1 MSAVQTKRG
10 LVGNAKEIVGRAK
23 SVARLQAQLAQLEIK
38 QKLVKIGIGAGLAVV
53 ALILTLYAIGFLF
66 AGAAAGLAY
75 VVPWWAALLI
85 VGGVLRPADR
95 LAALPGPPLDPLR
108 RAAGPG
114 RGDRGGP
121 SDHRDRE
128 GECRRLTQ
136 PTS

>member
-10 LVGNAKEIVGRAK
+10 LVGNAKEVVGRAK

-85 VGGVLRPADR
+85 VGGVLVLLTALLLFLALRSIRSGAPPVPDAVFFNDPVTTETVRASVAD
-95 LAALPGPPLDPLR
+95 
-108 RAAGPG
+108 
-114 RGDRGGP
+114 
-121 SDHRDRE
+121 
-128 GECRRLTQ
+128 
-136 PTS
+136 